1 MFGAALLVFEM
12 STPRQALRA
21 AGCLTGMF
29 AVRLRE
35 QRGAAIRVRGAECV
49 WRQALARARRIP
61 VAAER
66 VGGTRSR
73 PVGRFGGGVNASD
86 SS

>member
-35 QRGAAIRVRGAECV
+35 QRGAAIRVRGAERV
-49 WRQALARARRIP
+49 WRQALQALASLGRRIRSIKRRGDA
-61 VAAER
+61 VAA
-66 VGGTRSR
+66 G
-73 PVGRFGGGVNASD
+73 
-86 SS
+86 